1 MVGSNTYLLRTI
13 REELIIHGYSYR
25 KYEDFFRSITD
36 VLDEKTLEYCINNA
50 KRWLKP
56 RIKYHKKDKDNYGKG
71 KMNKDE
77 LKGAIS
83 RFLGFPLSLWEE
95 QSDEKQKEDIKK
107 YISIHLD
114 KENNMLKK
122 LNLPSDKELKRDLN
136 KEEKK
141 LFQELKQGKAKTF
154 KRITHDNMNLSQEML
169 IAMLHLAYEFGYYQH
184 LVNYIFPQ
192 LKTSN
197 QLKTEILF
205 IYANALGSHQLKEYK
220 EASLILERI
229 NTEDNLSY
237 IDTQTAMTS
246 NFLRHLIGDNIN
258 NLNEDELRDI
268 VYSQSKNYKA
278 LFYKDETHHYYP
290 AINYGYM
297 IAIAKQ
303 LYPKDKEFK
312 TLNNITI
319 QELLKLSQ
327 KSINEDKDIKDN
339 KDANYYASMT
349 ELEFSLIRNINTIQ
363 KIGVYLEKE
372 RPDIT
377 LVSRTLRQIIF
388 FRDILE
394 QSIDEVSFDV
404 DKLESIIDTMEG
416 YIRGVE

>member
-1 MVGSNTYLLRTI
+1 MSDTEGTNTYLLR
-13 REELIIHGYSYR
+13 LIYNLFSLEFKMTRYQFFEKITSDMDKVSLKKYS
-25 KYEDFFRSITD
+25 KNSSNNHWITPNK
-36 VLDEKTLEYCINNA
+36 KTLKESEIYGERIDNNQLKQNIA
-50 KRWLKP
+50 KTIGFDPNLWNE
-56 RIKYHKKDKDNYGKG
+56 KDA
-71 KMNKDE
+71 
-77 LKGAIS
+77 L
-83 RFLGFPLSLWEE
+83 
-95 QSDEKQKEDIKK
+95 KQKEEITKA
-107 YISIHLD
+107 IEIFLD

-246 NFLRHLIGDNIN
+246 NFLRHLIGDNIS
-258 NLNEDELRDI
+258 NLSEDELRDI
-268 VYSQSKNYKA
+268 IYSQSKNYKA
-278 LFYKDETHHYYP
+278 LFYKDKTHHYYP

-312 TLNNITI
+312 KLNIHTI
-319 QELLKLSQ
+319 KKLSELSQ
-327 KSINEDKDIKDN
+327 KSIKEDNKKDN
-339 KDANYYASMT
+339 PIDNYYASMT
-349 ELEFSLIRNINTIQ
+349 EIEFSLIRNISVLG
-363 KIGVYLEKE
+363 KLGKYLEEDK
-372 RPDIT
+372 PNSNLI
-377 LVSRTLRQIIF
+377 SITLRQVIF
-388 FRDILE
+388 FRDILRNSVE
-394 QSIDEVSFDV
+394 EVKFNIQRLNDV
-404 DKLESIIDTMEG
+404 VSLMQD
-416 YIRGVE
+416 YITSN